1 MSIATVTEQEVA
13 RIEAALHQTM
23 TAIHQADQAVRQR
36 EPISARD
43 SLAQYLE
50 KRTSFTPL
58 QLEVDDLLERP
69 VGEALRQKVRL
80 YGERLFEIGGVS
92 LMQEVMYRVAER
104 DPANEARRIGIMDKR
119 WNGIGQGSNSAGWL
133 A

>member
-23 TAIHQADQAVRQR
+23 TAIHQTDQAARQR

-69 VGEALRQKVRL
+69 WAKP
-80 YGERLFEIGGVS
+80 S
-92 LMQEVMYRVAER
+92 
-104 DPANEARRIGIMDKR
+104 ARR
-119 WNGIGQGSNSAGWL
+119 SAST
-133 A
+133 ASASSRSAA

>member
-1 MSIATVTEQEVA
+1 MSEVTTVEREVP
-13 RIEAALHQTM
+13 RIEAALHQTL
-23 TAIHQADQAVRQR
+23 TAIHQADQNVGPR

-43 SLAQYLE
+43 SLGQYLQ
-50 KRTSFTPL
+50 KRVSFTPL

-119 WNGIGQGSNSAGWL
+119 WNGIGQGSNSTGWV